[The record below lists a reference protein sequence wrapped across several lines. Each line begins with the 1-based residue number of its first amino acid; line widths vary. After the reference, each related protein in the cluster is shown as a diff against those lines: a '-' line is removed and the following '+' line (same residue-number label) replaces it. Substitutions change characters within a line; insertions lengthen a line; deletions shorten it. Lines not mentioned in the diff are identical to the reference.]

1 MPIPLAELQAL
12 ADAFRLDRARRK
24 MTPRAAEARAE
35 LAKAAQALRAAAEAV
50 SELDRRC

>member
-35 LAKAAQALRAAAEAV
+35 LAKAAQALRAAADAV